1 MKTKTKKLLAALTLV
16 VLMLGML
23 PLNISHAASKP
34 NIKIDSV
41 ETTSGQEV
49 TVNLTL
55 DKKITTAS
63 LSTSVKFDKTKLEVT
78 KVEVGTALP
87 NVMDKPTVENSN
99 KQGEVMFVAVSGSN
113 FDVGAGTLGTITFRA
128 KDGVSGKQNL
138 TVVVN
143 EMYNENYDEITDTVS
158 TTSGTINVVVPVEGV
173 TLDKTSGTLNVG
185 ETADLVA
192 TVSPANTTQDK
203 TVTWATSDAT
213 VATVANGKVTAV
225 APGTATI
232 TATVAGK
239 SATYKVEV
247 KAPLT
252 GIKLNS
258 TSENLLKGQ
267 TFDLKVEYI
276 PSNTTDNRT
285 VTWTTSDATVATV
298 ANGKVTALKEGTAV
312 ITATVGKISA
322 ACAINVTEVK
332 LDSIELNVKDFE
344 LLMGES
350 KVLSVLYNP
359 ENTTDSKD
367 VTWTSSD
374 STVVKVENGKV
385 TALKVGTAT
394 ITARVG
400 DKEASVK
407 VTVPEVLV
415 EGIELTVDNAKI
427 EVDGTANL
435 KVTTNPEKVTEEVK
449 VVYASSDETVATV
462 DEKGVVKGLK
472 PGKATITV
480 TVNEK
485 FEKEIE
491 VEVTE
496 KVVVEDNKN
505 DEPEKEQSVLPNTGD
520 IAIGVFVVLMIVSLA
535 GIVLVVKNKKN
546 K

>member
-1 MKTKTKKLLAALTLV
+1 M
-16 VLMLGML
+16 
-23 PLNISHAASKP
+23 
-34 NIKIDSV
+34 SV
-41 ETTSGQEV
+41 PQ
-49 TVNLTL
+49 
-55 DKKITTAS
+55 
-63 LSTSVKFDKTKLEVT
+63 
-78 KVEVGTALP
+78 
-87 NVMDKPTVENSN
+87 
-99 KQGEVMFVAVSGSN
+99 
-113 FDVGAGTLGTITFRA
+113 
-128 KDGVSGKQNL
+128 
-138 TVVVN
+138 
-143 EMYNENYDEITDTVS
+143 
-158 TTSGTINVVVPVEGV
+158 
-173 TLDKTSGTLNVG
+173 
-185 ETADLVA
+185 
-192 TVSPANTTQDK
+192 
-203 TVTWATSDAT
+203 
-213 VATVANGKVTAV
+213 
-225 APGTATI
+225 
-232 TATVAGK
+232 
-239 SATYKVEV
+239 
-247 KAPLT
+247 
-252 GIKLNS
+252 
-258 TSENLLKGQ
+258 
-267 TFDLKVEYI
+267 
-276 PSNTTDNRT
+276 
-285 VTWTTSDATVATV
+285 
-298 ANGKVTALKEGTAV
+298 
-312 ITATVGKISA
+312 
-322 ACAINVTEVK
+322 
-332 LDSIELNVKDFE
+332 
-344 LLMGES
+344 
-350 KVLSVLYNP
+350 
-359 ENTTDSKD
+359 
-367 VTWTSSD
+367 
-374 STVVKVENGKV
+374 V